1 MYTIKLDINDTLY
14 DKIMFFLKRMPV
26 KSIVVEKDDTSVKQ
40 QDDIV
45 HFFQSSPLVG
55 EISLE
60 RFAKPSQSKAATRV
74 DK

>member
-14 DKIMFFLKRMPV
+14 DKVMLFLKSMPV
-26 KSIVVEKDDTSVKQ
+26 KSIVVEKKDDESVKQ

-60 RFAKPSQSKAATRV
+60 RDSQTYTDRV
-74 DK
+74 AF

>member
-1 MYTIKLDINDTLY
+1 MYTIRLDINDTIY
-14 DKIMFFLKRMPV
+14 DKVMLFLKNIPV
-26 KSIVVEKDDTSVKQ
+26 KNIVIEKKEDTDSKS

-60 RFAKPSQSKAATRV
+60 RDSQTYTDRV
-74 DK
+74 TF

>member
-1 MYTIKLDINDTLY
+1 MYTIKLDINDSLY
-14 DKIMFFLKRMPV
+14 DKVMLLLKSMPV
-26 KSIVVEKDDTSVKQ
+26 KSIVVEKKDDTSVKQ

-60 RFAKPSQSKAATRV
+60 RDSQTYTDRV
-74 DK
+74 AF